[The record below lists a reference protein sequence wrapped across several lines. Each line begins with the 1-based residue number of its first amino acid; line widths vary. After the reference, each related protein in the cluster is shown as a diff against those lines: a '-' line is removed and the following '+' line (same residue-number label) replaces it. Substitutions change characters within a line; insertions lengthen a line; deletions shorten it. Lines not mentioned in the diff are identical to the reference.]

1 MSLPELLTAKSKG
14 VNFKPEVVI
23 DIGANRGSWTRTLL
37 GHFPE
42 AKVLLIEASS
52 KHTRSLKK
60 LKITYSNQTDY
71 RIAVL
76 SETSGQQ
83 VDFFESGDTG
93 NSMFREQTE
102 SYTNAEPTKR
112 ETSTLDDLVASSF
125 ISQTSINLVKIDV
138 QGAELMVLRG
148 ATRVLEQA
156 SFVQLEYSVVEYN
169 QGGACYWEVDAYLRQ
184 AGYAMLDVW
193 DLNYSPTLFGT
204 PGLGQYD
211 ILYMNM
217 NNRPRGSIL
226 EKVKFCQ
233 GSSSSTESSSSS
245 QTRSSSTDQS
255 NNTTTTTTMTTQQ
268 QQQQQQLPNSRVRVV
283 VAAGESI
290 PLETVPALFFF
301 GRTTTPWQQLEHLMC
316 LVVGYIICYLQGRYF
331 RRRRRE
337 RTE

>member
-148 ATRVLEQA
+148 ATRVLSRRPLSNWNTQLSNTIKEVLATGRWMPICVKRVMPCSTFGISTTHQA
-156 SFVQLEYSVVEYN
+156 CLERR
-169 QGGACYWEVDAYLRQ
+169 G
-184 AGYAMLDVW
+184 W
-193 DLNYSPTLFGT
+193 D
-204 PGLGQYD
+204 
-211 ILYMNM
+211 
-217 NNRPRGSIL
+217 
-226 EKVKFCQ
+226 
-233 GSSSSTESSSSS
+233 
-245 QTRSSSTDQS
+245 
-255 NNTTTTTTMTTQQ
+255 NTI
-268 QQQQQQLPNSRVRVV
+268 SC
-283 VAAGESI
+283 I
-290 PLETVPALFFF
+290 
-301 GRTTTPWQQLEHLMC
+301 
-316 LVVGYIICYLQGRYF
+316 
-331 RRRRRE
+331 
-337 RTE
+337 